1 MLCEAQFSYLTSGK
15 LPPLA
20 VSQISL
26 LFFFFLKENTIYFL
40 SAPQGYCGD
49 ECTVYLKLQANLE
62 KKLRTSNAHTN
73 NLWAL
78 ATLGHT
84 MGGSLYTQ
92 QEKGSD
98 EYRALFRNIPL
109 T

>member
-15 LPPLA
+15 LLPLA

-26 LFFFFLKENTIYFL
+26 LFFFLKENTIYFL

-49 ECTVYLKLQANLE
+49 ACTVYLKLQANLE
-62 KKLRTSNAHTN
+62 KKLRTSKAHTN

-92 QEKGSD
+92 QEKGTD